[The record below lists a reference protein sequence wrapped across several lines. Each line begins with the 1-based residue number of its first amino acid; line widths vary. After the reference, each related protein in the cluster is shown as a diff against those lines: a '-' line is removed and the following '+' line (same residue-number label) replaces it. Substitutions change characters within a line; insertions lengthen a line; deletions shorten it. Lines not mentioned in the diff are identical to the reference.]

1 MQSQFLT
8 KNERA
13 LVTLLKEGPR
23 QYTEIID
30 VLKKEI
36 KDRRTVNKLL
46 NELEDKK
53 RIFRVEIDRKVF
65 YRLNIFP
72 DKIQVFFN
80 FVDQLPNDQAWQVLR
95 DIKNEML
102 RKYPGI
108 PFEKILKRNRT
119 YLELTRPQLKGI
131 IKILKDFEG
140 DCYEH
145 SFG

>member
-1 MQSQFLT
+1 VQSQFLT

-13 LVTLLKEGPR
+13 LVKLLKEGPR

-53 RIFRVEIDRKVF
+53 KIFRVEREDRKVF
-65 YRLNIFP
+65 YRLNIFS
-72 DKIQVFFN
+72 
-80 FVDQLPNDQAWQVLR
+80 A
-95 DIKNEML
+95 
-102 RKYPGI
+102 
-108 PFEKILKRNRT
+108 KILNFFILVDAMQNDDLLKIKDEVLKHYPSKSFEQIIKEWRI
-119 YLELTRPQLKGI
+119 YLTLTKPNHKGI

-140 DCYEH
+140 IKWDPK
-145 SFG
+145 